1 MGLEWRGSLIAVP
14 YVGIAEERVPARETT
29 LTPARVE
36 SPSIADL
43 VRRAQGG
50 DVAAMGQVIAS
61 QQTYVYSI
69 AMSLMRRPED
79 AADLTQE
86 AFLRLC
92 QVIGSYRGETKFTTW
107 LYRLV
112 TNLGLDMLRRRG
124 RRPEATLD
132 GEDDYEVT
140 DSDPLVDPAA
150 TVDRHETTVRIR
162 AALDDLPTAH
172 RLALTLY
179 YFQELKY
186 EEIATVLGLP
196 LNTVKAHI
204 RRGKQTLARRLDVA
218 TAKEA

>member
-1 MGLEWRGSLIAVP
+1 LIAVP
-14 YVGIAEERVPARETT
+14 YAGIAGGRVTARATT
-29 LTPARVE
+29 STPDMVAP
-36 SPSIADL
+36 PSLAEL
-43 VRRAQGG
+43 VRGAQEGN
-50 DVAAMGQVIAS
+50 VAAMGQVIAS

-132 GEDDYEVT
+132 GEEEIEVA
-140 DSDPLVDPAA
+140 DVDPLVDPAL
-150 TVDRHETTVRIR
+150 TVDRHETTLRIR

-186 EEIATVLGLP
+186 EEIAAVLGLP
-196 LNTVKAHI
+196 LNTIKAHI
-204 RRGKQTLARRLDVA
+204 RRGKLALARRLDVA
-218 TAKEA
+218 TAEEVT

>member
-1 MGLEWRGSLIAVP
+1 LIALP
-14 YVGIAEERVPARETT
+14 YVGFSSEHGITRVAKATAEPAA
-29 LTPARVE
+29 P
-36 SPSIADL
+36 PSLAEL
-43 VRRAQGG
+43 VRSAQDG

-92 QVIGSYRGETKFTTW
+92 QVIGSFRGETKFTTW

-124 RRPEATLD
+124 RRQEATLD
-132 GEDDYEVT
+132 GEEEFEVP
-140 DSDPLVDPAA
+140 DVDPLVDPTV
-150 TVDRHETTVRIR
+150 TVDRLETTLQVRR
-162 AALDDLPTAH
+162 ALDGLPTAH

-204 RRGKQTLARRLDVA
+204 RRGKLALARRLDV
-218 TAKEA
+218 TAAQEAV

>member
-1 MGLEWRGSLIAVP
+1 MIAVP
-14 YVGIAEERVPARETT
+14 YVGIAGERVPTRATT
-29 LTPARVE
+29 VTPELVAP
-36 SPSIADL
+36 PSLADL
-43 VRRAQGG
+43 VRRAQDG

-132 GEDDYEVT
+132 GEDEIDVT
-140 DSDPLVDPAA
+140 DVDPRIDPAA

-162 AALDDLPTAH
+162 TALAGLPTAH

-218 TAKEA
+218 TAEEAS